1 MEPAFRRQDSMPNGV
16 VEHNFH
22 KQFFMAAKSKTA
34 ERGFGIW
41 KSVHE
46 GGL

>member
-1 MEPAFRRQDSMPNGV
+1 MEPAFRRQDSIPNGAA
-16 VEHNFH
+16 EHNFH
-22 KQFFMAAKSKTA
+22 KQFFMAAKPKA
-34 ERGFGIW
+34 AGRGFGFW